1 MGVCAKGIKC
11 LTCGGDYSSCV
22 GHFGHIELNQPVI
35 HPFFQEASVKY
46 MNTFCYFCHKL
57 VLSPSMLGIAGK
69 KTFDSVHQKCCKA
82 EQCSRCRK
90 RKPEFYEDD
99 NKIFGHY
106 GDKKNSILIPVKGIL
121 EHFKRLDTQDLAFL
135 HIKNPSR
142 FIITVLP
149 VLPPQDRPFVQ
160 VSDKEYNDDLTTKYC
175 TIVKINSLLSATK
188 QASSKISRSNDQVNK
203 LKISD
208 SLDFHVRTLMTN
220 SRNLAK
226 QKNNKPTKAIGD
238 RLGGKNGIMR
248 GRLMGKRV
256 NQSARTVA
264 GPDPTLDVDEV
275 GIPQEI
281 ASELTV
287 QQRVCPSNIDYLN
300 KLLAEGKINSFTKD
314 DGRKIFNPDMIRKKT
329 DPRNL
334 LIMGDRVIRD
344 GKIIDPIE
352 MERFKGWPTE
362 QIEVASG
369 GRMISLGPAKKFQL
383 VKGDKIIRKGE
394 YSIST
399 KRFTI
404 GEDKIAARHG
414 KGNSYIVMTD
424 KKVIPG
430 DLIISGAR
438 IIEPIF
444 PKSNISKL
452 TADGDCVVSRQL
464 RDGDYILL
472 NRQPTIHEF
481 NIMAHRVRILPGR
494 TVRINLAICNPYNCD
509 FDGGFFIAVNRGT

>member
-1 MGVCAKGIKC
+1 MGVCTKGIKC
-11 LTCGGDYSSCV
+11 LTCGGDYSLCP

-35 HPFFQEASVKY
+35 HPFFQEEVVKC

-69 KTFDSVHQKCCKA
+69 KMFNSVHQKCCKA
-82 EQCSRCRK
+82 EQCARCRK

-106 GDKKNSILIPVKGIL
+106 GDKKSSILIPVKGIL
-121 EHFKRLDTQDLAFL
+121 EHFKRLDAQELSFL

-149 VLPPQDRPFVQ
+149 VMPPQDRPFVQ

-175 TIVKINSLLSATK
+175 TIVKINSLLSLSR
-188 QASSKISRSNDQVNK
+188 QISSKTNRTNDQVNR

-275 GIPQEI
+275 GIPQEV
-281 ASELTV
+281 AKELTV
-287 QQRVCPSNIDYLN
+287 QQRVCPSNIEYLT
-300 KLLAEGKINSFTKD
+300 KLLEEGKINSFTKD
-314 DGRKIFNPDMIRKKT
+314 NGRKIFSNMKT
-329 DPRNL
+329 RRDPRNL
-334 LIMGDRVIRD
+334 LIFGDRIIR
-344 GKIIDPIE
+344 GEKIINPFEIE
-352 MERFKGWPTE
+352 HFGGWPNYPM
-362 QIEVASG
+362 EVSSG
-369 GRMISLGPAKKFQL
+369 GRMITIAPRGKFKL
-383 VKGDKIIRKGE
+383 IGGDKILRGGE
-394 YSIST
+394 NLIST
-399 KRFTI
+399 KEYVV
-404 GEDKIAARHG
+404 GEDKIIARGRSSSYTIVKDG
-414 KGNSYIVMTD
+414 KVL
-424 KKVIPG
+424 PG
-430 DLIISGAR
+430 DLVITGAR
-438 IIEPIF
+438 IIDPVF
-444 PKSNISKL
+444 PKNNTPKL
-452 TADGDCVVSRQL
+452 TAEGDCVVSRQL
-464 RDGDYILL
+464 KNGDYILL

-481 NIMAHRVRILPGR
+481 NIMAHRVKILPGK

-509 FDGGFFIAVNRGT
+509 FDGSFLIAVNRKT